1 MYYSKMALKSD
12 YDFQLKA
19 LEGLAHLQEATE
31 ENDRQMLRMQTEMS
45 CPVPLNFRKIY
56 WEGVWPEDPS
66 AGIHCATHWCV
77 SLATCFT
84 SLSRVPA
91 MRSEDNEICLNGW
104 LSTLE
109 GCSHRDDMV
118 QLSSR

>member
-1 MYYSKMALKSD
+1 MALKSD
-12 YDFQLKA
+12 YDFQLEA

-31 ENDRQMLRMQTEMS
+31 ENNKQMLIRWRMQTETF

-66 AGIHCATHWCV
+66 AGTHCATHWCV

-84 SLSRVPA
+84 APSQVPPMLSG
-91 MRSEDNEICLNGW
+91 DNEICLNGW
-104 LSTLE
+104 LSTL
-109 GCSHRDDMV
+109 
-118 QLSSR
+118 